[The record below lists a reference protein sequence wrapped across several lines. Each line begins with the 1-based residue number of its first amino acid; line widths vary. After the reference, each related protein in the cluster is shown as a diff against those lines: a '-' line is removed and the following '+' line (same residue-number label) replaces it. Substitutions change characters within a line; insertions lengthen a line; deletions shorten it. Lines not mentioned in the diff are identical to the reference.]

1 MHDEIQQAKEWLAAA
16 LRIAVLTGAGVSKES
31 GVPTFRDAQTG
42 LWARFD
48 PQALA
53 SREGFRRDPGL
64 VWRWYAWRSNMVR
77 SVQPNPAHHAL
88 ATLGRQTHVTIIT
101 QNVDGLHQAA
111 GSEHV
116 LEIHGNIRRYKCLDH
131 NHPLEVDNAADFD
144 EPPACPRC
152 GSLARPDVVWFG
164 EMLPDRVWK
173 EAERA
178 IHSCDLMLVVG
189 TSGLVHP
196 AASLPL
202 YAGERGARTIE
213 INPEHTPLTR
223 YLDLHLQG
231 AAGEVLPELVSSG
244 ASPEDAA
251 VVTKRTYCSH

>member
-1 MHDEIQQAKEWLAAA
+1 MEDKLQQAREWLAAA
-16 LRIAVLTGAGVSKES
+16 RQIAVLTGAGVSKES

-42 LWARFD
+42 LWAKFD

-64 VWRWYAWRSNMVR
+64 VWRWYAWRSSIVH

-88 ATLGRQTHVTIIT
+88 ARLGREKDVTIIT

-111 GSEHV
+111 GSSRV
-116 LEIHGNIRRYKCLDH
+116 LEVHGNIRRFKCLDRE
-131 NHPLEVDNAADFD
+131 HPMQVDHPANLD
-144 EPPACPRC
+144 EPPSCPHC

-164 EMLPDRVWK
+164 EMLPAGIWA
-173 EAERA
+173 EAERV
-178 IHSCDLMLVVG
+178 SRNCDLMLVVG

-202 YAGERGARTIE
+202 YAVASGARTIE
-213 INPEHTPLTR
+213 INPERTPLTP
-223 YLDLHLQG
+223 YLDLYLCG
-231 AAGEVLPELVSSG
+231 PAGEVLPRLV
-244 ASPEDAA
+244 
-251 VVTKRTYCSH
+251 